1 MDSAKEHTRRR
12 IRLLLVDD
20 HEVLR
25 MGLRSLFRNAKGI
38 HIVGEAGSVADAL
51 KQVDHLDPDVVLMD
65 LRLPDGSGIEACR
78 RIRATH
84 PRVRVLF
91 LTSFQDE
98 EALIA
103 STKAGASG
111 FVMKQIAGEELIRAV
126 ETIAAGGCV
135 VDPTMTDIVVQQMRT
150 PSTSGSLEHNIV
162 KFPPQQQRVLALL
175 AEGKTNREIATALS
189 LSERT
194 VIGYVRIIFRKLRMT
209 RRSQV
214 AVYFTKVASSRTS
227 KPSEDNMTL
236 RLGP

>member
-1 MDSAKEHTRRR
+1 MRR

-25 MGLRSLFRNAKGI
+25 MGLRSLFMKASRI
-38 HIVGEAGSVADAL
+38 RVVGEAGSVADAV
-51 KQVDHLDPDVVLMD
+51 KQVACLDPDVVLLD

-84 PRVRVLF
+84 PQVRVLF

-98 EALIA
+98 EALVA

-111 FVMKQIAGEELIRAV
+111 FIMKQIAGEELIRAV

-135 VDPTMTDIVVQQMRT
+135 VDPTMTDIIVQQMRA
-150 PSTSGSLEHNIV
+150 PSTSESLGHTIV

-175 AEGKTNREIATALS
+175 AEGKTNREIAAALS

-194 VIGYVRIIFRKLRMT
+194 VIGYVRIIFRKLRMS

-214 AVYFTKVASSRTS
+214 AVYFTKAASSRTS
-227 KPSEDNMTL
+227 TPSEDKTAL
-236 RLGP
+236 RVGP